1 MLIEQDFVDVE
12 IIRRRTGW
20 QSEHYFLGE
29 SITFESVG
37 LTVSVEDIYYRVDN
51 SDVVEW
57 LEKKAAEL
65 E

>member
-29 SITFESVG
+29 DVTLDAVD

-51 SDVVEW
+51 SDVKEW
-57 LEKKAAEL
+57 LEKLLKG
-65 E
+65 